1 MGGAPP
7 AVDDDGGGDL
17 LGVVSDGREEVESWL
32 RGGGHSVIWPRR
44 EPEVGDVTRHKFL
57 EKESGEKENVFA
69 GTCVIVSVESIQVD
83 MLHIRM

>member
-32 RGGGHSVIWPRR
+32 RGGRHSVIWPRR

-57 EKESGEKENVFA
+57 EKESGEKRKRICRHMCRSKCGEYS
-69 GTCVIVSVESIQVD
+69 G
-83 MLHIRM
+83 